1 MYYMPIRVVNFAE
14 RAQVAIDFSGLNG
27 PRLRD
32 AMAAAGCE
40 LSKNH
45 CYKLIRGEI
54 EDPRYSTVA
63 ALIAATGV
71 PANWFFDADIGEVAN
86 PSSLARYV
94 SREGAS
100 TGLSHPHRSR
110 TEREAGGQQ
119 PYGAE
124 GD

>member
-45 CYKLIRGEI
+45 CYKLIRG
-54 EDPRYSTVA
+54 DQRSNRAVA
-63 ALIAATGV
+63 RVLDLAATGV

-86 PSSLARYV
+86 PSSLARYI

-110 TEREAGGQQ
+110 TEREAGGQH
-119 PYGAE
+119 PYGTE

>member
-1 MYYMPIRVVNFAE
+1 MYFMAARVVNFAE

-27 PRLRD
+27 PRLRE
-32 AMAAAGCE
+32 AMAEAGCE

-54 EDPRYSTVA
+54 DDPRYTTVA

-71 PANWFFDADIGEVAN
+71 PASWFFDADIGEAAT
-86 PSSLARYV
+86 PSSLARYID
-94 SREGAS
+94 RE
-100 TGLSHPHRSR
+100 LSSAVVTRTHGTRSQ
-110 TEREAGGQQ
+110 RES
-119 PYGAE
+119 

>member
-1 MYYMPIRVVNFAE
+1 MYYMAIRVVNFAE

-32 AMAAAGCE
+32 AMAEAGCE

-71 PANWFFDADIGEVAN
+71 PANWFFDADIGEVAT
-86 PSSLARYV
+86 PSSLARYIT
-94 SREGAS
+94 REGAS
-100 TGLSHPHRSR
+100 TGLSHPHRAR
-110 TEREAGGQQ
+110 AERDGGDRNTN
-119 PYGAE
+119 GAK